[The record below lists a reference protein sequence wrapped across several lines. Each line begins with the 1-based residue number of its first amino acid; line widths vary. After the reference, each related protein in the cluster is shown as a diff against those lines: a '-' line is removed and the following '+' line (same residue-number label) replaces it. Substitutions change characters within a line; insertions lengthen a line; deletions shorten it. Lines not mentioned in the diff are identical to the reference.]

1 MRRGR
6 EGVAKTRAK
15 GDFVESFEECRS
27 VKDIEVI
34 CKEESTLLEIS
45 RSGYREVMD
54 LSLHRKKL
62 LQMMGKTSLMSA
74 FKRREINYL
83 LEDSS
88 EINFKAKEVLFQ
100 EDDSLDEKYYF
111 LVEGELAILKRSAV
125 NRGHVV
131 CYVADG
137 SFLGEEVLFGFDT
150 RTYTATVRSTQA
162 KLLVLTCQQ
171 VENTIEHFKLSRDDV
186 LSLSY
191 RGYL

>member
-1 MRRGR
+1 MRGGR
-6 EGVAKTRAK
+6 ELQARAK

-27 VKDIEVI
+27 VKDIEAI

-100 EDDSLDEKYYF
+100 EDDSDEKYYF

-131 CYVADG
+131 CYAQTG

-150 RTYTATVRSTQA
+150 RTYTATVRSTQTA
-162 KLLVLTCQQ
+162 VLTCQQ
-171 VENTIEHFKLSRDDV
+171 VENTIEHFKLSRDDIS
-186 LSLSY
+186 SLSY